1 MSVCT
6 TYVGVSQK
14 KIRKKLRGREIRG
27 RNYERKCL
35 MNLCT
40 IETYYKQFDYDIPK

>member
-14 KIRKKLRGREIRG
+14 KNKKKVEREG
-27 RNYERKCL
+27 NKGEKL
-35 MNLCT
+35 
-40 IETYYKQFDYDIPK
+40 

>member
-1 MSVCT
+1 MMSVCT

-27 RNYERKCL
+27 RNYERK
-35 MNLCT
+35 MPN
-40 IETYYKQFDYDIPK
+40 EFVHY